1 METKSPEP
9 DKTPP
14 KPEPAPVK
22 AYPPKPAPGP
32 HPGLLDPAQAE
43 GKAPATFKAQFETT
57 NGKLVIQVTRSWS
70 PLGADRFYNLV
81 KIGYFKDV
89 AFFRVIDGFMAQ
101 FGIHGDPKVNQG
113 WAQSNIKDDPVKES
127 NLRGYIT
134 FAKTGAPDSR
144 SVQFFINY
152 RDNRTLDPQ
161 GFSPFGRVISGMEV
175 IDTIYKGYGEG
186 PPRGRGP
193 DQGRVRM
200 VGNSYLKKDF
210 PKLDYIKKATIID

>member
-22 AYPPKPAPGP
+22 ADPPKPEPGP

-43 GKAPATFKAQFETT
+43 GKAPAAFKAQFDTT

-81 KIGYFKDV
+81 KIGYFKDI

-101 FGIHGDPKVNQG
+101 FGIHGDPKVNQS
-113 WAQSNIKDDPVKES
+113 WSNSNIKDDPVKES
-127 NLRGYIT
+127 NLRGFIT
-134 FAKTGAPDSR
+134 FAKTGEPHSR
-144 SVQFFINY
+144 STQFFINY
-152 RDNRTLDPQ
+152 RDNSPLDPQ

-186 PPRGRGP
+186 SPRGRGP
-193 DQGRVRM
+193 DQGRIRTQ
-200 VGNSYLKKDF
+200 GNRYLKQSY
-210 PKLDYIKKATIID
+210 PKLDYIKKATIVD